1 MLQWINDRMKVIGWI
16 FILPL
21 ALVFAVWGVHGIVD
35 FTTRQDRGL
44 RVNGEDV
51 NLERIRQA
59 YQEQLAQLNRVYPD
73 EVPAEVRRNV
83 QQRIVDQ
90 FVNTQLVAQKV
101 KALRYTVSDKDVV
114 ESIQHYEGFQVNGKF
129 NRDAYYGLLRAQG
142 YAPARFE
149 AEQRELLQ
157 ARALEG
163 GLYLSSFSTPQ
174 ELARAAALRDETR
187 ELAYAVVPVVR
198 FLAAARPDDAALKSY
213 YDKHK
218 DEFKTP
224 ETVRLSYVALRV
236 ADAAKDV
243 TADEAALRA
252 YYDTTKER
260 YIEPEKRR
268 ARHVLIQAGN
278 DDAAARK
285 KADEVYAEASKPG
298 ADFGALARKYSQDA
312 GSASQGGDLG
322 WAEKSFFV
330 APFADAVFAMK
341 PGETRAPLRT
351 QFGWHVIKLEE
362 VQPGKSKTFEQ
373 VRADLEPEYR
383 KSEAEHRFGERQEKI
398 EQLAFESSGGL
409 EPVAKALGLKIEE
422 IPVFSRGLAGN
433 ELAASSKVV
442 QAAFSA
448 DVLGGQNSRAIE
460 ISPGNVVVLRAD
472 DHRLPEQQ
480 SFETVRARVEEGAR
494 RELAERAARSAAEAV
509 AKAVG
514 AGTSWEAALKPVGT
528 VATPV
533 AGKPSP
539 PDAIRFEAA
548 RFMVRNQ
555 PGVPPEVLADAFKA
569 GHPAAGAPAI
579 GTVRLASGD
588 IASYALHAVKPGEVR
603 GDGAAEKSRLSSV
616 AADAE
621 FATYLAALRAHA
633 DVHYNAEI
641 FD

>member
-51 NLERIRQA
+51 NLERIRQT

-73 EVPAEVRRNV
+73 EIPAEVRRNV

-101 KALRYTVSDKDVV
+101 KALRYSVSDKEVV

-149 AEQRELLQ
+149 TEQRELLQ

-187 ELAYAVVPVVR
+187 ELAFAVVPVAR
-198 FLAAARPDDAALKSY
+198 YLATARPDEAALKDY

-218 DEFKTP
+218 AEFKTP

-236 ADAAKDV
+236 ADVAKEV
-243 TADEAALRA
+243 TVDEPALRA
-252 YYDTTKER
+252 YFETVKER
-260 YIEPEKRR
+260 YVEPEKRH
-268 ARHVLIQAGN
+268 ARHVLIPAGG
-278 DDAAARK
+278 DEAAAKK

-322 WAEKSFFV
+322 WAEKNFFV
-330 APFADAVFAMK
+330 APFADAVFSMQ
-341 PGETRAPLRT
+341 PGETRGPVRT

-362 VQPGKSKTFEQ
+362 IQPGKSKSFEQ
-373 VRADLEPEYR
+373 VRAELESDYR
-383 KSEAEHRFGERQEKI
+383 KTEAERRFGERQEKI
-398 EQLAFESSGGL
+398 EQLAFESSSSL
-409 EPVAKALGLKIEE
+409 EPVAKALGLKVEE
-422 IPVFSRGLAGN
+422 IPAFSRGLAGN
-433 ELAASSKVV
+433 ELAAAPKVV
-442 QAAFSA
+442 AAAFSA

-460 ISPGNVVVLRAD
+460 MAPGNVVVLRAD
-472 DHRLPEQQ
+472 DHKLPEQQ
-480 SFETVRARVEEGAR
+480 SFETVRARVEDGAR
-494 RELAERAARSAAEAV
+494 RELAERATRAAAEGV
-509 AKAVG
+509 AAAVG
-514 AGTSWEAALKPVGT
+514 GGTSWDVALKPVGT
-528 VATPV
+528 VAAPV
-533 AGKPSP
+533 AGKPAP

-548 RFMVRNQ
+548 KFVTRNQ
-555 PGVPPEVLADAFKA
+555 PGLPAEVLADAFKA
-569 GHPAAGAPAI
+569 GHPAAGAPKV
-579 GTVRLASGD
+579 GVVRLASGD
-588 IASYALHAVKPGEVR
+588 VAAYALSAVKPGAVT
-603 GDGAAEKSRLSSV
+603 GDGAAEKRRLSTI

-633 DVHYNAEI
+633 DVHYSPEI
-641 FD
+641 FE